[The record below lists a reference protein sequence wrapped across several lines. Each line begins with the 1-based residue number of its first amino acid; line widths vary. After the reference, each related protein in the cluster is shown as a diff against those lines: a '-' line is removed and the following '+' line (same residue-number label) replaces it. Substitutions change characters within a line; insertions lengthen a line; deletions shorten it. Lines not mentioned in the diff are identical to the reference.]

1 MKIVEKKVKA
11 GDTETV
17 IQPEEEA
24 PEEASNVIDLTEL
37 LQRSLK
43 GGGSAKAKAPA
54 ARKRGAK
61 TTAKTTTKATTKA
74 KARKTP
80 AKKAGAAARKAA

>member
-1 MKIVEKKVKA
+1 
-11 GDTETV
+11 V

-43 GGGSAKAKAPA
+43 GGGSAKTKAPA
-54 ARKRGAK
+54 ASKRSAKTMAK
-61 TTAKTTTKATTKA
+61 TTAKSATKT

-80 AKKAGAAARKAA
+80 AKKTGAAARKAA